1 MKWKRF
7 ATVMALAV
15 AALVVSVGQA
25 DAAYTYSTALT
36 ITGVTGPGS
45 GGTITNTVGVGAT
58 YLSPSG
64 TAVGLQDILTPGT
77 FLPTTPLSANLG
89 NVGVA
94 TTSAAPDTFTVNY
107 TDVVT
112 LINPAPGG
120 SSLSVTI
127 SGSMIF
133 AGIQAVG
140 GAFGG
145 RVDNQYNPPFT
156 GGPVIIGPNT
166 FSLNIGTGALDDFF
180 GPPTIGST
188 LGTTPSGSIGGV
200 FTPAAVPEPSS
211 VAMLGLGLLGIGGLS
226 LRRRLRNV

>member
-1 MKWKRF
+1 
-7 ATVMALAV
+7 MALAV

-25 DAAYTYSTALT
+25 DAAYTYSTAIT
-36 ITGVTGPGS
+36 ITSVS
-45 GGTITNTVGVGAT
+45 GTTGTITNTPGAGAT
-58 YLSPSG
+58 FLSTAG